1 MLIRTFLPEGY
12 SNEIINSIWHRKCF
26 SISGSS
32 EWYRPT
38 SSYCSTQRSMH
49 MSATRHLYC
58 EHTHKFDAI
67 VTRVQHTDAATH
79 TCKSSVSRSRAVR
92 FVLQVPWHK
101 PSSQEANHIKSMSH
115 VAAYTGSE
123 ALRGVMLDIVLH
135 PHTVTQIP
143 NLSCFFGRFWLQI
156 SACNYITH
164 LKL

>member
-1 MLIRTFLPEGY
+1 MLFLFWFLWVIS
-12 SNEIINSIWHRKCF
+12 SNIILLQHAAQHAHECLTT
-26 SISGSS
+26 
-32 EWYRPT
+32 PLLCT
-38 SSYCSTQRSMH
+38 
-49 MSATRHLYC
+49 
-58 EHTHKFDAI
+58 HTHTHTI
-67 VTRVQHTDAATH
+67 LTQVNLHTSLTRTQHTDAATH

-143 NLSCFFGRFWLQI
+143 QPQLFFLGRFWLQI
-156 SACNYITH
+156 SACNYRTH